1 MYHYCVLGGDFC
13 RFDLQTV
20 DKGVANMEEYS
31 VRPLEEKDLRL
42 VLDWRNS
49 ERVHSKMLTDH
60 KITWEE
66 HFAWFQRSKD
76 NPVKRNLVFCYQGR
90 PIGYIGY
97 TEYDD
102 VNMICSPGAYLGETD
117 VPIDAGITLF
127 YIAVE
132 YAFAELHMKSLE
144 TSVFKSNK
152 QAMRIDKFLG
162 YKEVPGKEEVYIK
175 NGKEE
180 IALRMSMSKADWD
193 KHKQA
198 IIL

>member
-1 MYHYCVLGGDFC
+1 
-13 RFDLQTV
+13 
-20 DKGVANMEEYS
+20 MEEYS

-102 VNMICSPGAYLGETD
+102 VNMVCSPGAYLGETD

-132 YAFAELHMKSLE
+132 YAFVELHMKFLE

-180 IALRMSMSKADWD
+180 VALRMSMSKADWD

>member
-1 MYHYCVLGGDFC
+1 MCHYCALGGDFC

-31 VRPLEEKDLRL
+31 VRPLEEKDLRM

-66 HFAWFQRSKD
+66 HLAWFQRSKE

-102 VNMICSPGAYLGETD
+102 VNMTCSPGAYLGETD

>member
-1 MYHYCVLGGDFC
+1 
-13 RFDLQTV
+13 
-20 DKGVANMEEYS
+20 MEEYS

-66 HFAWFQRSKD
+66 HLAWFQRSKD
-76 NPVKRNLVFCYQGR
+76 NPVKRNLVFCYQDR

-102 VNMICSPGAYLGETD
+102 VNMICSPGPYLGETD

-162 YKEVPGKEEVYIK
+162 YKMMVHPLCCFLLCTPSHLLKECLYMVLPRRELI
-175 NGKEE
+175 
-180 IALRMSMSKADWD
+180 LRCNPLARRLPREND
-193 KHKQA
+193 A
-198 IIL
+198 

>member
-1 MYHYCVLGGDFC
+1 M
-13 RFDLQTV
+13 

-76 NPVKRNLVFCYQGR
+76 NPVKRNLVFCYKGR

-102 VNMICSPGAYLGETD
+102 VNMICSPGVYLGDTD
-117 VPIDAGITLF
+117 VPIDAGIN
-127 YIAVE
+127 IAYMSME
-132 YAFAELHMKSLE
+132 YAFAKLNMEHLE
-144 TSVFKSNK
+144 TSVFKNNK
-152 QAMRIDKFLG
+152 QALRVDKFLG
-162 YKEVPGKEEVYIK
+162 YKEIPGKEEVYIK

-180 IALRMSMSKADWD
+180 VALRITISRTDWEE
-193 KHKQA
+193 HKKKMQLTQK
-198 IIL
+198 IKFRCG

>member
-1 MYHYCVLGGDFC
+1 MPLLCSRGDFC

-102 VNMICSPGAYLGETD
+102 VNMTCSPGAYLGETD

>member
-1 MYHYCVLGGDFC
+1 MSLLCSRGDFC

>member
-1 MYHYCVLGGDFC
+1 MCHYCALGGDFC

-76 NPVKRNLVFCYQGR
+76 NPVKRNLVFCYQDR

-132 YAFAELHMKSLE
+132 YAFAELHMKFLE

-162 YKEVPGKEEVYIK
+162 YKEVQGKEEVYIK

-180 IALRMSMSKADWD
+180 IALRMSISKADWD

>member
-1 MYHYCVLGGDFC
+1 
-13 RFDLQTV
+13 
-20 DKGVANMEEYS
+20 MEEYS

-60 KITWEE
+60 KITCEE

-76 NPVKRNLVFCYQGR
+76 NPVKRNLVFCYQDR

>member
-1 MYHYCVLGGDFC
+1 MDFC

-66 HFAWFQRSKD
+66 HLAWFQRSKD
-76 NPVKRNLVFCYQGR
+76 NPVKRNLVFCYQDR